1 MYKWFVKSK
10 NNQSAEYTRTLLKSE
25 VNPTEMKVGIDAL
38 KTLKNGQL
46 LIEIEK
52 KSELEEVRKKIN
64 DVFREELESYMS
76 TLKNPRL
83 IVFNVPEDITSEN
96 AAQAIDLQNS
106 ELNLNENET
115 KPKFMFEDRKKHK
128 NLVTSEV

>member
-52 KSELEEVRKKIN
+52 KSELEEVRKKTN
-64 DVFREELESYMS
+64 EVCREELEGYMP
-76 TLKNPRL
+76 TLKNLR
-83 IVFNVPEDITSEN
+83 IIMFNP
-96 AAQAIDLQNS
+96 
-106 ELNLNENET
+106 
-115 KPKFMFEDRKKHK
+115 
-128 NLVTSEV
+128 